1 MSTKEKADNYREV
14 VRYMENAS
22 EILRTKAKKDDG
34 YYQDRKYV
42 KMASGTAY
50 NAVLLAMETYLAS
63 KGKAIVKP
71 RKGRID
77 VDNYRRRV
85 GTIDK
90 KMLDLFNTTYNV
102 LHLAGY
108 YDGELSAGVIREGMI
123 AATEIINKIRPAGL
137 AGIKVR

>member
-1 MSTKEKADNYREV
+1 
-14 VRYMENAS
+14 
-22 EILRTKAKKDDG
+22 
-34 YYQDRKYV
+34 
-42 KMASGTAY
+42 MASGTAY
-50 NAVLLAMETYLAS
+50 YAVLLAMETYLAS

-77 VDNYRRRV
+77 VDDYRRRV